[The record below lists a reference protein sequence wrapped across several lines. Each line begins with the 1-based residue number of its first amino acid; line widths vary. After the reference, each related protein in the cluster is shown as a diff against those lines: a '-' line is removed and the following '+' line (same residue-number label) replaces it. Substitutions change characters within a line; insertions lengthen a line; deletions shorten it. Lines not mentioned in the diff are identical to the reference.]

1 MSSCTPMT
9 EPALRQSKRSSQ
21 RKQIQRPLRLKTVR
35 LGCLRGLIHRSKQ
48 PSTCEPRMVV
58 RTILPMCLFA
68 PTAAK
73 ISLNGMTPHFVPA
86 VDSISRKLT
95 KFLADSRKFTVFP
108 GWHIHK
114 LDLVVI
120 ARGDFMCFK
129 LTIIGEWLL
138 SAHNAVGRKSTV
150 TAAHS
155 SLPGKIKDALAAAG
169 RRNTANV
176 LRNQL
181 LIHPL
186 ALTVVSQRA
195 TVSVELSRL
204 RTPNCT
210 HRIPV
215 PQNCLNQSQA
225 TDEKNQPLISVQNAA
240 RIWDPTWNLRIVRIV
255 AKRFV
260 RSHPVRR
267 TAPTLS

>member
-1 MSSCTPMT
+1 
-9 EPALRQSKRSSQ
+9 
-21 RKQIQRPLRLKTVR
+21 
-35 LGCLRGLIHRSKQ
+35 
-48 PSTCEPRMVV
+48 MVV